1 MTKRKVISI
10 IGMVLMLFLIGNLFL
25 PFISGGG
32 QTFSFWEYLDETNM
46 LEAAIV
52 VIFLLTF
59 GFLTFLC
66 QLCGLIDQCKFVYFP
81 LGYYVTYHVIL
92 FITAIT
98 NDELGSLEV
107 GFWLGLVIG
116 LILFIL
122 VFISGFLKNVK
133 KVKRVPIGYDP
144 KTGKPIYEEV
154 EKKVETKKKVPVRYD
169 TKTGEPIY
177 E

>member
-10 IGMVLMLFLIGNLFL
+10 IGMVIMLFLIGNLFI

-32 QTFSFWEYLDETNM
+32 ISFSLWEYLDELDM
-46 LEAAIV
+46 LEVAIV
-52 VIFLLTF
+52 MIFLLTV

-81 LGYYVTYHVIL
+81 LGYYVVYHVVL
-92 FITAIT
+92 FINAIS
-98 NDELGSLEV
+98 NDALGSLEF
-107 GFWLGLVIG
+107 GYWLGLGFG
-116 LILFIL
+116 LLAFLL

-133 KVKRVPIGYDP
+133 KVKRVPI
-144 KTGKPIYEEV
+144 
-154 EKKVETKKKVPVRYD
+154 RYD

>member
-10 IGMVLMLFLIGNLFL
+10 IGMVLMLFLIGNLFI

-32 QTFSFWEYLDETNM
+32 ESYSFWEFLDNQDM
-46 LEAAIV
+46 LEVAIT

-81 LGYYVTYHVIL
+81 LGYYVMYHVVLLINT
-92 FITAIT
+92 IGK
-98 NDELGSLEV
+98 DMV
-107 GFWLGLVIG
+107 GYLDIAYWLGLGIG
-116 LILFIL
+116 ILLVIL
-122 VFISGFLKNVK
+122 VFISGFLKNAK
-133 KVKRVPIGYDP
+133 KVKRVPI
-144 KTGKPIYEEV
+144 
-154 EKKVETKKKVPVRYD
+154 RYD

>member
-1 MTKRKVISI
+1 MTGRKVISI

-32 QTFSFWEYLDETNM
+32 QTFSFWEFLDAQNV
-46 LEAAIV
+46 LEVAIIL
-52 VIFLLTF
+52 IFLLTF

-81 LGYYVTYHVIL
+81 LGYYVTYH
-92 FITAIT
+92 ITVLINLIQ
-98 NDELGSLEV
+98 NDMVSALDIAY
-107 GFWLGLVIG
+107 WLGLGIG
-116 LILFIL
+116 IIVFIL
-122 VFISGFLKNVK
+122 VFVSGFLKNTK
-133 KVKRVPIGYDP
+133 KAKRIPTGYDP
-144 KTGKPIYEEV
+144 KTGKPIYEDEAP
-154 EKKVETKKKVPVRYD
+154 KETKKKVPVRYD

>member
-10 IGMVLMLFLIGNLFL
+10 IGMVLMLFLIGNLFI

-32 QTFSFWEYLDETNM
+32 QSYSFWEFMDAQDM
-46 LEAAIV
+46 LEVAITM
-52 VIFLLTF
+52 IFLLTF

-81 LGYYVTYHVIL
+81 LGYYVTYHIVLLIN
-92 FITAIT
+92 AIG
-98 NDELGSLEV
+98 NDAASSLEIAY
-107 GFWLGLVIG
+107 WLGLGIG
-116 LILFIL
+116 VLIFVL

-133 KVKRVPIGYDP
+133 KVKRVP
-144 KTGKPIYEEV
+144 
-154 EKKVETKKKVPVRYD
+154 VRYD